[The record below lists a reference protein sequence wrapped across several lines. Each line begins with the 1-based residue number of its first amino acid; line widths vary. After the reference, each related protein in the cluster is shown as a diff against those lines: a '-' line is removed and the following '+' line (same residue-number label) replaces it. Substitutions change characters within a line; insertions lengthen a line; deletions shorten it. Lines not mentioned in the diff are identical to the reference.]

1 MLDHIKIMQ
10 FADGTLD
17 PNERDEVKKQ
27 IDSNPEYQKLLN
39 DYISTADTLAELS
52 NEIKSLD
59 LPQNLKNKINNF
71 NQAQVSEVK
80 VEKKSFNF
88 LNLLNIRYSAIAA
101 SFMIVFMAGFY
112 ANQLIPA
119 AQLTSTSNDLPV
131 AQQLSETGKIKLRG
145 SSSEFITNFYQWFDQ
160 ETFTNEVNLKINK
173 LKEGDKLT
181 LVSKDNKDNQINL
194 IVGKFVEDTNNKCR
208 VIYYDKKVSIINSK
222 TSYQISLIVCKE
234 VDGWE
239 LKEITLN

>member
-39 DYISTADTLAELS
+39 DYMSTADTLSELS
-52 NEIKSLD
+52 NEIRSLD

-160 ETFTNEVNLKINK
+160 EIFTNEVNLKINK

-181 LVSKDNKDNQINL
+181 LVSKDNRDNQINL
-194 IVGKFVEDTNNKCR
+194 IVGKFVEGTNNKCR

-222 TSYQISLIVCKE
+222 TSYQISLTVCKE
-234 VDGWE
+234 VEGWE

>member
-17 PNERDEVKKQ
+17 PNERNEVKKQ
-27 IDSNPEYQKLLN
+27 IDTNPEYQKLLN
-39 DYISTADTLAELS
+39 DYMSTADTLVELG
-52 NEIKSLD
+52 NEIRSLD

-71 NQAQVSEVK
+71 NQAQASK
-80 VEKKSFNF
+80 TQAEKKSFNF

-119 AQLTSTSNDLPV
+119 AQLTSTTNDLPV
-131 AQQLSETGKIKLRG
+131 AQQLSDTGKIKLRG

-194 IVGKFVEDTNNKCR
+194 IVGKFVEGTNNKCR

-234 VDGWE
+234 VEGWE

>member
-160 ETFTNEVNLKINK
+160 EAFTNEVNLKINK

-194 IVGKFVEDTNNKCR
+194 IVGKFVEGTNNKCR

-234 VDGWE
+234 VEGWE

>member
-160 ETFTNEVNLKINK
+160 EIFTNEVNLKINK

-181 LVSKDNKDNQINL
+181 LVSKDNRDNQINL
-194 IVGKFVEDTNNKCR
+194 IVGKFVEGTNNKCR

-222 TSYQISLIVCKE
+222 TSYQISLTVCKE
-234 VDGWE
+234 VDSWE

>member
-71 NQAQVSEVK
+71 NQAQVSKVK

-194 IVGKFVEDTNNKCR
+194 IVGKFVEGTNNKCR